1 MSYMR
6 GLVAIALCFLL
17 TPTLSA
23 QMRGGM
29 RGGGFASRGSGTVGS
44 SNRGVFVR
52 GPHNGFVFRSGFRG
66 PFFGP
71 RFHHRFFYSSPSW
84 GYAYPLSYGYY
95 GGDYSYQSDPYAASA
110 YAMAS
115 SLNER
120 DQELQQQ
127 VDNLREDVARLTGA
141 IESGYRTSAPAPV
154 PAPRELATPTLLIF
168 RDGTKQEVENYAIVG
183 GTVWLFNEQR
193 ARKVPLSLLDVD
205 ATAKANDERGLSFR
219 APR

>member
-1 MSYMR
+1 MR
-6 GLVAIALCFLL
+6 GLAAIALCLL
-17 TPTLSA
+17 LAPTLPA

-29 RGGGFASRGSGTVGS
+29 RGGAVAGRGSGTVGP
-44 SNRGVFVR
+44 SNRGLFVR
-52 GPHNGFVFRSGFRG
+52 GPRNGFVFRSGFPR

-71 RFHHRFFYSSPSW
+71 GFHHRFFHPSPSW

-95 GGDYSYQSDPYAASA
+95 GGDYSYQPDPYAASA
-110 YAMAS
+110 YAMAN

-127 VDNLREDVARLTGA
+127 VDSLREDVARLTGA
-141 IESGYRTSAPAPV
+141 IESGYGTSAPAPA
-154 PAPRELATPTLLIF
+154 PAPREPATPTLLIF

-183 GTVWLFNEQR
+183 ATVWLFSEQR
-193 ARKVPLSLLDVD
+193 ARKVPLSSLDVE
-205 ATAKANDERGLSFR
+205 ATARANDERGLSFR